1 MMNLLTG
8 RDIRGEADCTEAVYR
23 FIRLLKL
30 TASLQELGIERKQLE
45 AMAAEVSGNIGNDPA
60 SQEEGI
66 IPKLYE
72 MAWQEGAVCRRS

>member
-72 MAWQEGAVCRRS
+72 MAWREGAVCRRS

>member
-1 MMNLLTG
+1 MNLLTG
-8 RDIRGEADCTEAVYR
+8 RDIRGEADCTEAVYQ

-66 IPKLYE
+66 ILKLYE
-72 MAWQEGAVCRRS
+72 MAWQEGTVCRQS